1 MKRAFSILA
10 INAALFATHT
20 AAATEHT
27 VLILPDAYF
36 PQITYVSSGDTVRFI
51 NMSGQEHDVIAEG
64 EAWAIED
71 IQDTSEAVISITSDM
86 EATFYNKNS
95 SNDGAY
101 QVQGEF
107 SFDAAP
113 LN

>member
-10 INAALFATHT
+10 VTAALFATHA

-95 SNDGAY
+95 SNDGSY

>member
-1 MKRAFSILA
+1 MKRAFSILTVT
-10 INAALFATHT
+10 AALFATHT

-36 PQITYVSSGDTVRFI
+36 PQITYVSSGDSVRFV
-51 NMSGQEHDVIAEG
+51 NMSGQEQDVIAED

-71 IQDTSEAVISITSDM
+71 IQDTSDAVISITSDM
-86 EATFYNKNS
+86 AATFYNKNS
-95 SNDGAY
+95 GNGDAY
-101 QVQGEF
+101 QVKGEF

>member
-10 INAALFATHT
+10 VTAALFATHT

-64 EAWAIED
+64 EAWTIVG
-71 IQDTSEAVISITSDM
+71 IQDTSEAVISVTSDM

-95 SNDGAY
+95 SNQGVY